1 MKSKVLQRKMF
12 RDPSQ
17 DENVG
22 IMQGFKDD
30 LDEML
35 GAMGSEDSSEQEDD
49 GGAAKAMD
57 RKPNSPEIL
66 MNNLRGDMRS
76 VDARVEELADMV
88 GYNAASNTPPEVLA
102 LLQPVL
108 KQQGIAALPAG
119 GMDQGS
125 AMPPPGAPSANMPP
139 PGMAP
144 PSDGAPPMSPPAGGG
159 IASLPQGAPPMAQ
172 GPQGMARGGYVQ
184 HFQDG
189 SDANGVQVGGTD
201 PVFSDG
207 TGEEDDTRLTDT
219 SSNDWSNLTP
229 EQITAARTYTR
240 NYLAQPPTPTPTLQE
255 KMAEYVPIYKTLL
268 GQDKGATQS
277 QMLFDISQ
285 RALNYAGNVNDRGE
299 AMRGSQAARLA
310 GAFASLPAAIGARVS
325 AMAKDDQAINLAA
338 LQAGEKDIN
347 SIRAANT
354 KLLDE
359 KMKIQLGIAKGK
371 PGSDNPF
378 GTSLNGRILNI
389 FRNGAAAYAS
399 GSTSQ
404 DQDRIFESAVSQYTI
419 PTTESFMDP
428 TGRQITR
435 TRVNPLPDFVV
446 EALAKRKS
454 LGTISPKHGSP
465 GLNVLTAGSEIIGQD
480 GEGNPVTQDMLDNMP
495 SGPTANANTVADANT
510 GAAPIAPPNA
520 MAPNFNPSMHNY
532 NVKQDS
538 PNIFN
543 SASGTGPMGAIS
555 SAVGSL
561 PLVGNWAMQGL
572 DQNSVNKRTYIRNQA
587 NTITAAL
594 QNSPT
599 YAQQERKQI
608 EGYID
613 ILPGILDNKQAFE
626 QRTIQ
631 LDTVLEQKMLAAQA
645 ELNNINKKPQN
656 EITRADAERLSDAQA
671 TLSILNNV
679 RTILGVPARIHDP
692 NDSRLKTA
700 SPGTLFSFNGEVKA
714 IPYPKTP

>member
-12 RDPSQ
+12 RDPSD

-30 LDEML
+30 GLDEML
-35 GAMGSEDSSEQEDD
+35 GAMGSDGSSEHESGEEEDS
-49 GGAAKAMD
+49 AAKAMN

-144 PSDGAPPMSPPAGGG
+144 PSDGAPPMPPPAGGG
-159 IASLPQGAPPMAQ
+159 IASLPQGAPPMDQ

-184 HFQDG
+184 HFNVG
-189 SDANGVQVGGTD
+189 SDEEGVT
-201 PVFSDG
+201 PS
-207 TGEEDDTRLTDT
+207 TDT
-219 SSNDWSNLTP
+219 SSNDQWNTLTP
-229 EQITAARTYTR
+229 ELITAAQTYTR
-240 NYLAQPPTPTPTLQE
+240 NYLAQPPTPTPTLEE

-371 PGSDNPF
+371 PESDNNPF

-389 FRNGAAAYAS
+389 FRNGAAPFGS
-399 GSTSQ
+399 GSTTP
-404 DQDRIFESAVSQYTI
+404 DQDRIYLSALTQSLT
-419 PTTESFMDP
+419 PTTESYLDP
-428 TGRQITR
+428 TGIQITR
-435 TRVNPLPDFVV
+435 TKVNPPAEFVIDSLV
-446 EALAKRKS
+446 KRLS
-454 LGTISPKHGSP
+454 LGRIDPKYAVP
-465 GLNVLTAGSEIIGQD
+465 GLEELIARASSQNGKEDGGGVPSRPAASANAGAAPNINTG
-480 GEGNPVTQDMLDNMP
+480 
-495 SGPTANANTVADANT
+495 ANANTVADANATT
-510 GAAPIAPPNA
+510 GAAPIAPPDA

-532 NVKQDS
+532 NVNQNAS
-538 PNIFN
+538 NIFN
-543 SASGTGPMGAIS
+543 AASGTGPMGAIS

-561 PLVGNWAMQGL
+561 PLVGPWAMQGL
-572 DQNSVNKRTYIRNQA
+572 DQRSANNRTYIRNQA
-587 NTITAAL
+587 NAITAVL

-608 EGYID
+608 EEFVD
-613 ILPGILDNKQAFE
+613 ILPNIIDNKQAFE
-626 QRTIQ
+626 QRALQ
-631 LDTVLEQKMLAAQA
+631 LDTALEQKMLAAQA
-645 ELNNINKKPQN
+645 ELNTINRKPRN

-671 TLSILNNV
+671 TLSMLNNV
-679 RTILGVPARIHDP
+679 RVILGAPVRIYNKD
-692 NDSRLKTA
+692 DSRLKTA
-700 SPGTLFSFNGEVKA
+700 SPGTLFSLNGEVKA
-714 IPYPKTP
+714 IPFSKTP